1 MAQEK
6 LVPQAQLLKRAF
18 VEMMKGV
25 CTSAPGHILAFD
37 PVTQL
42 AQVQIGIMRVDIDG
56 AEFAPPPIIEVPV
69 YFPGGAFCVEYQI
82 DPGTEGDILFSQ
94 RCVDGWLQTGGVAA
108 NPMGRFHDAQDAF
121 FLPGFRSIPKA
132 IKSFQNNGIRLRNAD
147 GTQYAWLKSDGSID
161 VRNGAGYITVGAS
174 GTVTINGMTIDP
186 QGNVVTPTTMKAA
199 TVTGTTDVVFAGKSG
214 KNHVHG
220 GVQHGTQNT
229 DGPQ

>member
-1 MAQEK
+1 MTQPK
-6 LVPQAQLLKRAF
+6 LISQAKLIKDAF

-25 CTSAPGHILAFD
+25 CTSTPGHILAFD
-37 PVTQL
+37 PLTQL
-42 AQVQIGIMRVDIDG
+42 AQVQIGILRVDVNG

-132 IKSFQNNGIRLRNAD
+132 IKSFQNNGIRLRNVA
-147 GTQYAWLKSDGSID
+147 GTQYAWLKNDGSID
-161 VRNGAGYITVGAS
+161 MRNGAGYITVAAN
-174 GTVTINGMTIDP
+174 GTVTINGVTIDP
-186 QGNVVTPTTMKAA
+186 QGNVVSP
-199 TVTGTTDVVFAGKSG
+199 TDVTASGISLKS
-214 KNHVHG
+214 HAHG
-220 GVQHGTQNT
+220 GVTSGGSNT
-229 DGPQ
+229 GGPV